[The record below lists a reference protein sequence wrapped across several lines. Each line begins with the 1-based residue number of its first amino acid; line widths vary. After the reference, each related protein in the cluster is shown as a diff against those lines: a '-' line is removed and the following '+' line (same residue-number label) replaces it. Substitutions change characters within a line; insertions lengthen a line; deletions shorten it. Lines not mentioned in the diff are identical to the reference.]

1 MKRIFAALAVFL
13 GVGVQAVPAS
23 ADMTYTLNCDSVACS
38 PAGNYGSVTL
48 HQLGTGVAGS
58 ATNIVE
64 VTVNLISVMNDFA
77 GTGAGF
83 AINWNIT
90 GNPNLTTNIDAHDAA
105 NDPLPSGVTYDPTH
119 FAIKD
124 GTATNNNYKASP
136 FGDNWMYAIE
146 YTVNGGRASNDN
158 YLIFDVTKASG
169 LLISDFAAINGFLFA
184 VDIFSETGTPCNTC
198 VVAAKVA
205 EPGTA
210 PLMIVATLGM
220 LFLMQRRRKSVRAN

>member
-1 MKRIFAALAVFL
+1 MKRILAAMAVFL
-13 GVGVQAVPAS
+13 GAAVQAVPAS
-23 ADMTYTLNCDSVACS
+23 ADSVYTLNCDSVACS
-38 PAGNYGSVTL
+38 SPGNYGSVTL
-48 HQLGTGVAGS
+48 HQLGTGVAGDAS
-58 ATNIVE
+58 NVVE
-64 VTVNLISVMNDFA
+64 VTVNLINVMNDFA

-90 GNPNLTTNIDAHDAA
+90 GNPNLTTHVDAHDAA
-105 NDPLPSGVTYDPTH
+105 NDPLPSGATYDPTN
-119 FAIKD
+119 FAIQD
-124 GTATNNNYKASP
+124 STAKNNTYKASP

-146 YTVNGGRASNDN
+146 YTVNGGRNSNDN

-184 VDIFSETGTPCNTC
+184 VDIFSENGTPCNTC

-210 PLMIVATLGM
+210 PLMIVAALGM
-220 LFLMQRRRKSVRAN
+220 LFLVQRRRKTVRAV